1 MIEIPTN
8 LYSEDLRSFLWKYQ
22 AASDEE
28 KAVHMLLLKI
38 CGTILHKRPDD
49 SRTLDFIGKLS
60 LSQEERDLIL
70 KYDLINCA
78 NCEVKARCCDVL
90 SKKSGDRK
98 KDLKTIASNSY
109 LEVCRLDGWFEYL
122 IRSAEIRPEYDKQYL
137 SELLELSYDL
147 NPYWVSI
154 ATDFL
159 LKKGNK
165 DLIYSEYIDP
175 LLEQWEPSQYNSI
188 HWTPRYLEFL
198 LKVGK
203 VTKEEYHY
211 RLAMFHLEYADQM
224 MKEQEKKPN
233 VFNMSIRG
241 EYDKAFKNIHKVKDQ
256 YPSEY
261 KVIREKYEAECKRS
275 SDAMLRFAP
284 RTTYQI
290 DEKFINDY
298 VLPYIRSMHIESFR
312 DILLNCA
319 NIPNLTT
326 ASIPVKQ
333 DKYYYELCFNKNV
346 TIDGE
351 GREVGI
357 CDNDISKQELAHNIA
372 RNHLLYWLWD
382 IFYLNDY
389 LALDFN
395 DQELYAF
402 CKHNKPDFI
411 PEEKV
416 IVFSSALKHC
426 YKNRY
431 LEASYMLMPFFED
444 SLRRLAC
451 KLKGESMTT
460 LEKDRQIQPTLEKV
474 LTEIEPYINSEL
486 HFELM
491 SFFTKGYSVNY
502 RNELLHGLAS
512 PSTVIKYT
520 PYLAYLCL
528 RLFFYPEAFIEISK
542 ETEI

>member
-8 LYSEDLRSFLWKYQ
+8 LYSEYLRSFLWKYQ

-233 VFNMSIRG
+233 IFNMSIRG
-241 EYDKAFKNIHKVKDQ
+241 
-256 YPSEY
+256 
-261 KVIREKYEAECKRS
+261 
-275 SDAMLRFAP
+275 
-284 RTTYQI
+284 
-290 DEKFINDY
+290 
-298 VLPYIRSMHIESFR
+298 
-312 DILLNCA
+312 
-319 NIPNLTT
+319 
-326 ASIPVKQ
+326 
-333 DKYYYELCFNKNV
+333 
-346 TIDGE
+346 
-351 GREVGI
+351 
-357 CDNDISKQELAHNIA
+357 
-372 RNHLLYWLWD
+372 
-382 IFYLNDY
+382 
-389 LALDFN
+389 
-395 DQELYAF
+395 
-402 CKHNKPDFI
+402 
-411 PEEKV
+411 
-416 IVFSSALKHC
+416 
-426 YKNRY
+426 
-431 LEASYMLMPFFED
+431 
-444 SLRRLAC
+444 
-451 KLKGESMTT
+451 
-460 LEKDRQIQPTLEKV
+460 
-474 LTEIEPYINSEL
+474 
-486 HFELM
+486 
-491 SFFTKGYSVNY
+491 
-502 RNELLHGLAS
+502 
-512 PSTVIKYT
+512 
-520 PYLAYLCL
+520 
-528 RLFFYPEAFIEISK
+528 
-542 ETEI
+542 